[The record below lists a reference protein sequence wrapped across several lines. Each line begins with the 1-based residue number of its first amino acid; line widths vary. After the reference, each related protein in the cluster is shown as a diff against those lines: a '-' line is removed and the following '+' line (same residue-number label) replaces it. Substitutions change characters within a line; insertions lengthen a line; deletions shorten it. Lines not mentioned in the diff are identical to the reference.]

1 MLALYKNIKKLRQQL
16 NLSQDDLAKKIGYTN
31 RSSIAKIEKG
41 EVDLPLSK
49 IILFAQFLHTTPADL
64 MGWETKETNALYQ
77 KEHPLLHIYNNLN
90 NDGQKILM
98 AQAEFLN
105 SQPQYK
111 KCDTVSEKEI
121 S

>member
-1 MLALYKNIKKLRQQL
+1 
-16 NLSQDDLAKKIGYTN
+16 
-31 RSSIAKIEKG
+31 
-41 EVDLPLSK
+41 
-49 IILFAQFLHTTPADL
+49 

>member
-49 IILFAQFLHTTPADL
+49 IILIHHLNED
-64 MGWETKETNALYQ
+64 
-77 KEHPLLHIYNNLN
+77 IYNLF
-90 NDGQKILM
+90 QLVFQLFFHK
-98 AQAEFLN
+98 
-105 SQPQYK
+105 
-111 KCDTVSEKEI
+111 
-121 S
+121 

>member
-1 MLALYKNIKKLRQQL
+1 MLDLYKNIKTLRQQL

-49 IILFAQFLHTTPADL
+49 IILFAKFLHTTPADL
-64 MGWETKETNALYQ
+64 MGWDNLNATTLQQET
-77 KEHPLLHIYNNLN
+77 HPLLQIYNNLN
-90 NDGQKILM
+90 NEGQKILL
-98 AQAEFLN
+98 AHAEFLN
-105 SQPQYK
+105 SQAQYK
-111 KCDTVSEKEI
+111 KCDTVSEQEI